1 MKQTLKAF
9 FMLAIGLLTSISS
22 MADDGNT
29 NENPQNNGHK
39 SSQVNITV
47 RECPYLTNVSV
58 NLTWDVSMVARAN
71 AHLSISE
78 PDGTRPAYKLN
89 GGYFTIIPLSSH
101 RFSATVPIQYY
112 VFTYDGNY
120 VDSIRYNGSLLIDY
134 ECDNDMFFYASP
146 INPNT
151 SNN

>member
-47 RECPYLTNVSV
+47 RDTRPRPRSITPEFNVYLVNDTVNTSIKYYSGSVEVYVSDQSGIDYISEV
-58 NLTWDVSMVARAN
+58 HYMDGEYTFSVDVSLLQPDEYTIYYIM
-71 AHLSISE
+71 E
-78 PDGTRPAYKLN
+78 DGTVY
-89 GGYFTIIPLSSH
+89 GGDF
-101 RFSATVPIQYY
+101 
-112 VFTYDGNY
+112 
-120 VDSIRYNGSLLIDY
+120 LI
-134 ECDNDMFFYASP
+134 
-146 INPNT
+146 T
-151 SNN
+151 Q